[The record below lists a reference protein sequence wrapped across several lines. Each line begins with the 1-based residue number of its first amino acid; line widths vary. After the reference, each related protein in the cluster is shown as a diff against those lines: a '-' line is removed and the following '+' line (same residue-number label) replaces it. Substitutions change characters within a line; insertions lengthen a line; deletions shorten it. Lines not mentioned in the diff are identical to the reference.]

1 MWRAIYVD
9 AEIEQS
15 DAAVFYNLLQEQ
27 DFDVGIAGWVA
38 DFNDA
43 SNFLELIRTG
53 NGNNYGM
60 YSNPEFD
67 ALLDQ
72 AAAEQDLEVRGRILA
87 EAESMAL
94 RDHALIPEFFGVNRA
109 MVQPYL
115 EGWVTN
121 VNDNVRTR
129 WLSID
134 EAARAARFP
143 SRYGD

>member
-1 MWRAIYVD
+1 
-9 AEIEQS
+9 
-15 DAAVFYNLLQEQ
+15 
-27 DFDVGIAGWVA
+27 
-38 DFNDA
+38 
-43 SNFLELIRTG
+43 LIRTG